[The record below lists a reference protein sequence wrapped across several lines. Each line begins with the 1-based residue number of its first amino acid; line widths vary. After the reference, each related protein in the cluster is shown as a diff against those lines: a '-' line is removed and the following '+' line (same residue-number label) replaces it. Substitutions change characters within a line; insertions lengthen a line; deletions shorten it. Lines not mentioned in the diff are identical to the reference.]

1 MCASILKQS
10 RDLTEAFY
18 VFNAIM
24 KLDHQFLA
32 IVNAC
37 KSKPMRLLVLI
48 GEVGAYMQL
57 D

>member
-32 IVNAC
+32 IVDAC
-37 KSKPMRLLVLI
+37 KSKPMRLLALI
-48 GEVGAYMQL
+48 GEVGSYLQL